1 MLIVIDTNIVIS
13 CLLKEES
20 KFRDIILMDNS
31 YRFITSIKMIVE
43 IFKHK
48 EKIIKHSKL
57 DEDQMLTALLQL
69 LNRIHF
75 INDSSISN
83 ISLNNSYALTSDIDL
98 NDLMFVALALEYDA
112 FLWTSDLKLKR
123 GLLNKGFTN
132 IFDYN

>member
-20 KFRDIILMDNS
+20 KFRDVILMDNS
-31 YRFITSIKMIVE
+31 HKFISSIKIIVE

-83 ISLNNSYALTSDIDL
+83 NALNKSFELTSNIDL

-123 GLLNKGFTN
+123 GLLNQGFTN